1 MTEQSILRIQK
12 VRLKA
17 TFLRTLEP
25 YMLMTT
31 RPVRP
36 LWTLMGKGYQGI
48 LDIQLTRFRA
58 VVVEFVGGNA
68 YGKDNY

>member
-1 MTEQSILRIQK
+1 
-12 VRLKA
+12 
-17 TFLRTLEP
+17 
-25 YMLMTT
+25 MTT